1 MNGAGLWAAVVVV
14 LTLVFIRRPMRFALA
29 IGALLAVT
37 FLASSSALF
46 ADRTFFGVNR
56 VIDDGEGRHVY
67 LSGATIH
74 GVQRMTPEGGREP
87 LSYYHPTGPA
97 GQLFAHFSDP
107 ANGVRDVGI
116 IGLGAGGLAAY
127 NQADQN
133 YTFYEIDPVVIGI
146 ANDLSLFT
154 FLSRRTGHDRGRRRR
169 RTPRDCRGPG
179 RVL

>member
-1 MNGAGLWAAVVVV
+1 MNGAGLWAAVVLV
-14 LTLVFIRRPMRFALA
+14 LTLVFIRRPTRFAFA
-29 IGALLAVT
+29 VGALLAVT

-56 VIDDGEGRHVY
+56 VIDDDEGRHLY

-127 NQADQN
+127 NQADQRLH
-133 YTFYEIDPVVIGI
+133 V
-146 ANDLSLFT
+146 L
-154 FLSRRTGHDRGRRRR
+154 RDRPSGD
-169 RTPRDCRGPG
+169 RDRRGP
-179 RVL
+179 VAIHVPA